1 MQILSLE
8 ILSGLCLMPDGHKK
22 ILQAISDASEALG
35 ERTRFQRI
43 TEDLWRPY
51 RNEREAVRVKTTIMS
66 LINALL
72 KSGPAEVGSV
82 RGRGAAACSFRFRS
96 PAIAG
101 LYEWRQ

>member
-1 MQILSLE
+1 
-8 ILSGLCLMPDGHKK
+8 MPDGHKK

-51 RNEREAVRVKTTIMS
+51 RNEREAMRVKTTIMS

-72 KSGPAEVGSV
+72 KSGPAEVSCYL
-82 RGRGAAACSFRFRS
+82 RKMSSRS
-96 PAIAG
+96 ASSSPG
-101 LYEWRQ
+101 NDWVEPHEWRQQ